1 MKEVS
6 MKRASMV
13 IAAIAAIAACA
24 GAQQAL
30 SPTGLQAALGGALQ
44 EMSASQLG
52 TLTVG
57 DLALLAARIS
67 IAEQQERY
75 VQRARNASW
84 RFPGIGQFMT
94 GDSSGGSLFLAGGVT
109 IFAGAVIGA
118 YLLLPSNV
126 QFASLDY
133 LNDPLSTIRSRWEGN
148 SIVDYLPS
156 CGILLGGMILK
167 QILGHF
173 SAEEAAKR
181 ARQNIADGTVT
192 FTPNLEF
199 LGGRPGVGMRM
210 RY

>member
-1 MKEVS
+1 
-6 MKRASMV
+6 MKRAYLV
-13 IAAIAAIAACA
+13 IAAIAAVATCA

-30 SPTGLQAALGGALQ
+30 SPTGLQAALGAALQ

-57 DLALLAARIS
+57 DLARLAARIS

-84 RFPGIGQFMT
+84 HFPGIGQFMT
-94 GDSSGGSLFLAGGVT
+94 GDTLGGSLFLAGGVT
-109 IFAGAVIGA
+109 VLAGTLIGA

-148 SIVDYLPS
+148 SIVNYLPS

-167 QILGHF
+167 QILGHL
-173 SAEEAAKR
+173 SAEEAVKK
-181 ARQNIADGTVT
+181 ARQNITDGTVT
-192 FTPNLEF
+192 FTPNFEF